1 MAGKGVAV
9 ARSLLKIC
17 IRLCALGFCLLVIV
31 GLFGG
36 PIASGAVLM
45 VLLPARQR
53 PAEHGLP
60 DDYEPLH
67 KGHVSLDI
75 GRYFRMNEDLIV
87 RGTPPLVLRRTYA
100 SGYRASKEFGIG
112 TTHADEWYLTGDG
125 KHFQWAALTR
135 PGQYP
140 VRFDRISSGRS
151 VFNAMY
157 QHRSTPGEWQGARL
171 GWTGIDWA
179 VRRTDGSLSR
189 FRSCGPDEKSVCSI
203 VQQRDVD
210 GHVIDYKRD
219 RTGRLL
225 KIEAAKDRWIAFEYD
240 GSDRV
245 ARAHDS
251 TKREVRYEYD
261 DRGRLVHVKSSD
273 GIVHRYTY
281 NDRDE
286 LETIVE
292 PGTNIENKYD
302 RNGLCIRQ
310 VNRYDDGSEP
320 FVFDFTYTLE
330 GTNVVQTES
339 RRSDGTWTVHS
350 FGKSGF
356 TTSETWG
363 LTNREPVSFIYER
376 DPITNAVAALSL
388 TCMDRQ
394 GRQSRHSSL
403 VRPGEEEWI
412 KLDLVRTYC
421 SWAGRAARL
430 AE

>member
-1 MAGKGVAV
+1 M

-45 VLLPARQR
+45 VLLPAHQR

-87 RGTPPLVLRRTYA
+87 RGTPPLILRRTYV

-135 PGQYP
+135 PGEYP
-140 VRFDRISSGRS
+140 VKFERISSGRS

-179 VRRTDGSLSR
+179 MRRTDGSLSR

-225 KIEAAKDRWIAFEYD
+225 KIEAAGDRWIAFEYD

-251 TKREVRYEYD
+251 TKREVRYEY
-261 DRGRLVHVKSSD
+261 RRP
-273 GIVHRYTY
+273 RPP
-281 NDRDE
+281 R
-286 LETIVE
+286 
-292 PGTNIENKYD
+292 P
-302 RNGLCIRQ
+302 RQ
-310 VNRYDDGSEP
+310 VK
-320 FVFDFTYTLE
+320 
-330 GTNVVQTES
+330 
-339 RRSDGTWTVHS
+339 RR
-350 FGKSGF
+350 
-356 TTSETWG
+356 
-363 LTNREPVSFIYER
+363 
-376 DPITNAVAALSL
+376 
-388 TCMDRQ
+388 DRPPL
-394 GRQSRHSSL
+394 HL
-403 VRPGEEEWI
+403 
-412 KLDLVRTYC
+412 
-421 SWAGRAARL
+421 
-430 AE
+430 